1 MAIGALWLIYRLFK
15 RIADEQTALLIL
27 IFTGVS
33 PMFIF
38 YCHRVLTE
46 IPYTF
51 FSLIAITFIEHYKYF
66 DKKTLNGTL
75 LLAIFFTVVT
85 YLTRLI
91 GLSLVAAILVYLL
104 FERRSNQNL
113 WLSLR
118 NVILLGLVM
127 SIPVLL
133 WGLRNYNAEGMDGFT
148 YINFIIEGMNPLN
161 RMQRFT
167 LFEIILHSIYA
178 YAFYAYPMIVLGI
191 QFMKSTIIAPI
202 LSIITLYGFL
212 NCLIK
217 KTRIVEYY
225 VIFFMLILFI
235 WPWSVSAGARFIVPI
250 IPFIFYYF
258 FFGIKELSRL
268 IKGREILRKR
278 LLIATISLL
287 FILNIKESILF
298 AVNKERL
305 HSYSQKQLKD
315 FLETVKWVK
324 ENTPENAIFASY
336 VDSPMYFY
344 FGRKTKVIPPLAD
357 THEIMNTINSNKIDY
372 IVIIPVIHEVKYYL
386 QPTLRENLNRFIEI
400 YHKNGNVIYQ
410 VKR

>member
-1 MAIGALWLIYRLFK
+1 
-15 RIADEQTALLIL
+15 
-27 IFTGVS
+27 
-33 PMFIF
+33 
-38 YCHRVLTE
+38 
-46 IPYTF
+46 
-51 FSLIAITFIEHYKYF
+51 
-66 DKKTLNGTL
+66 
-75 LLAIFFTVVT
+75 
-85 YLTRLI
+85 
-91 GLSLVAAILVYLL
+91 
-104 FERRSNQNL
+104 
-113 WLSLR
+113 
-118 NVILLGLVM
+118 
-127 SIPVLL
+127 
-133 WGLRNYNAEGMDGFT
+133 
-148 YINFIIEGMNPLN
+148 
-161 RMQRFT
+161 

-178 YAFYAYPMIVLGI
+178 YAFYAYPRIVLGI

-386 QPTLRENLNRFIEI
+386 QPTLRENLNKFIEI